1 MTEHNRSYG
10 LSHIERS
17 MVAVNL
23 EWARRKYMAE
33 FAVNSGM
40 WTKEVAEAVYDV
52 KLGPEYKGNSK

>member
-1 MTEHNRSYG
+1 
-10 LSHIERS
+10 